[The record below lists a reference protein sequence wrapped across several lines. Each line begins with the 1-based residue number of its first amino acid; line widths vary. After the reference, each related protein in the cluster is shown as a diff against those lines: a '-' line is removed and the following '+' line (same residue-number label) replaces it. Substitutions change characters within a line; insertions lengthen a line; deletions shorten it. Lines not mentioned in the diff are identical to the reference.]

1 MIFMS
6 DWKKIAL
13 IITLVGGGL
22 IVILGGIVVGQKI
35 KQGQLAKVEQAE
47 TNNLITE
54 RAKGDV
60 LLAQIQTLRADMD
73 ALIIPQVKLNLQP

>member
-35 KQGQLAKVEQAE
+35 RQGQLAKVEQVE
-47 TNNLITE
+47 TNNLATE

-60 LLAQIQTLRADMD
+60 LLAQIQTLRTDMD
-73 ALIIPQVKLNLQP
+73 ALVIPQVKLNLQP

>member
-47 TNNLITE
+47 TNNLIAE

>member
-35 KQGQLAKVEQAE
+35 KQGQLAKVEQVE

>member
-13 IITLVGGGL
+13 IIILVGGGL

-35 KQGQLAKVEQAE
+35 KQGQLAKVEQVE

-54 RAKGDV
+54 RAKGDI